1 MRTVALGVF
10 LSTVMALAATG
21 AFLLA
26 RALLQPDR
34 WSDPGLGWL
43 VVLGASVAIV
53 AAAFAL
59 VWRFVQAR
67 ERERYLRAN
76 RSPR

>member
-53 AAAFAL
+53 AL